1 MLWTALIFE
10 NEKISLLEKYK
21 IVLSGRQ
28 GVYHFTHCGYI
39 FAYLSCC
46 SILLDLVWDFLLQ
59 QAAAL
64 ASEEL
69 VTSLIKIG
77 IISYDDIHLR
87 PPPVTQKPSK
97 IYTYIVTVLDL
108 RSVFVHFTI

>member
-1 MLWTALIFE
+1 MK
-10 NEKISLLEKYK
+10 KIIIAKEVK
-21 IVLSGRQ
+21 IALSGHQ
-28 GVYHFTHCGYI
+28 GVYRFTHSGYI
-39 FAYLSCC
+39 FVAYESCC
-46 SILLDLVWDFLLQ
+46 SFLPKLLVQYFVLQ

-97 IYTYIVTVLDL
+97 YIYIPNNF
-108 RSVFVHFTI
+108 S

>member
-1 MLWTALIFE
+1 MQSDHWGD
-10 NEKISLLEKYK
+10 YC
-21 IVLSGRQ
+21 
-28 GVYHFTHCGYI
+28 FTHRESLY
-39 FAYLSCC
+39 AYLSC
-46 SILLDLVWDFLLQ
+46 LVRYFVLQ